1 MTPLVG
7 LIMSSANPERLADF
21 YRSHFGIPYQL
32 NQHGTLP
39 AHYECDQD
47 GIHFAIIQRPGP
59 QQPGNIVPSFQVTD
73 LDATL
78 VEFSREGIVPLHQIM
93 ELGGGSRVSTIPD
106 PDGNQVRLFE
116 SR

>member
-7 LIMSSANPERLADF
+7 LITSSPDPGRLAEF

-32 NQHGTLP
+32 NQHGALP

-47 GIHFAIIQRPGP
+47 GIHFAIIERRVPEH
-59 QQPGNIVPSFQVTD
+59 PGNIVPSFRVAD
-73 LDATL
+73 LADTL
-78 VEFSREGIVPLHQIM
+78 AAFEREGIQPLHEVM

-106 PDGNQVRLFE
+106 PDGNHVRLFE
-116 SR
+116 SH